1 MKITESLKATGAL
14 TIVRSDQNGKVLEK
28 RHVPNLVVTVG
39 KEFIASRMVG
49 TTSTVM
55 THMSLGTSDTSP
67 VSGNT
72 TLGSEVGRA
81 ALQSAA
87 ASGTSV
93 TYGATFNAGVGT
105 GAIKEAGIFNSG
117 TSNAGTMLCRTVF
130 PVVNKGASDIVA
142 ITWVVTIS

>member
-1 MKITESLKATGAL
+1 MKITETLKATGCL

-28 RHVPNLVVTVG
+28 RQVPNLVVTVG

-55 THMSLGTSDTSP
+55 THMALGTSDTTP
-67 VSGNT
+67 VAGNT
-72 TLGSEVGRA
+72 TLGLEVGRA
-81 ALQSAA
+81 ALQAA
-87 ASGTSV
+87 ANSGTSV
-93 TYGATFNAGVGT
+93 TYGATFGTGVGT
-105 GAIKEAGIFNSG
+105 GGIKEAGIFNASG
-117 TSNAGTMLCRTVF
+117 SGAGTMLCRTVF